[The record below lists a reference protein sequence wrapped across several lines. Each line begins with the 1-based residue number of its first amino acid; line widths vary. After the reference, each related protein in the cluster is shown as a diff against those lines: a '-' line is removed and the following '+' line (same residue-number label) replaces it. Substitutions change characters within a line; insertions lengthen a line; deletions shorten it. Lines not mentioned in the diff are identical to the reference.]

1 MRFGVVLS
9 AVLHAGVLLATMI
22 VLPRWST
29 EIERPP
35 LAIPIEFE
43 IGDVTNIKAN
53 PKPEKEE
60 PEEEVK
66 PEPEPEPEPEPKKAE
81 QAAPKLAA
89 APPAPEPEP
98 EPEPIPV
105 PKKEPKPEPKEEK
118 PKEAEK
124 PKPKVTAKAA
134 PRVKPKAPPKKPSF
148 DLNKVAALLDKLP
161 EETRQQQDEAPDTEP
176 RSNSGPATE
185 RVGLGTSVTLSEID
199 ALRAQVS
206 RCWSPPAGAANPED
220 LIVTVK
226 ISLNTDGTLASAPE
240 VAARDRGRV
249 ISDQYFRVAAEA
261 AIRAVRRCEPYRL
274 PVEKYSTWREIE
286 LRFDPR
292 ELLGG

>member
-1 MRFGVVLS
+1 MRSGVVLS
-9 AVLHAGVLLATMI
+9 AILHVGVLLATMV

-29 EIERPP
+29 EVDRPP

-53 PKPEKEE
+53 PEPEKEE
-60 PEEEVK
+60 PKEEVK

-81 QAAPKLAA
+81 APKLAP
-89 APPAPEPEP
+89 PPAPEP

-105 PKKEPKPEPKEEK
+105 PKEEPEPEPKEEEE
-118 PKEAEK
+118 PKEVEK
-124 PKPKVTAKAA
+124 PKPKVTAKAS
-134 PRVKPKAPPKKPSF
+134 PRVKPKPPPKKPDF

-161 EETRQQQDEAPDTEP
+161 EEPKQRQEAAPDSEP
-176 RSNSGPATE
+176 ESTAGPATE

-199 ALRAQVS
+199 ALRAQVE
-206 RCWSPPAGAANPED
+206 RCWNFPAGAANPED
-220 LIVTVK
+220 LVVTVK
-226 ISLNTDGTLASAPE
+226 ISLNPDGTLSDAPR
-240 VAARDRGRV
+240 VAERDRARV
-249 ISDQYFRVAAEA
+249 ITDQYFRVAAEA
-261 AIRAVRRCEPYRL
+261 AVRAVRRCEPYRL
-274 PVEKYSTWREIE
+274 PVEKYSNWRQIE

>member
-1 MRFGVVLS
+1 MRSGVILSAILHVSVVL
-9 AVLHAGVLLATMI
+9 ATLI

-29 EIERPP
+29 EVDRPP

-53 PKPEKEE
+53 PE
-60 PEEEVK
+60 PEEEKPQEEVK
-66 PEPEPEPEPEPKKAE
+66 
-81 QAAPKLAA
+81 
-89 APPAPEPEP
+89 PAPEPEP
-98 EPEPIPV
+98 EPEPKRTAEAKPTPPPPPAPEPEPEPLPQ
-105 PKKEPKPEPKEEK
+105 PKKEEPKPEPEPE
-118 PKEAEK
+118 PKKVEK

-134 PRVKPKAPPKKPSF
+134 PRVKPKVPPKKQNF

-161 EETRQQQDEAPDTEP
+161 EDQKQQQDAQSDSEP
-176 RSNSGPATE
+176 ESTAGPASQ

-199 ALRAQVS
+199 ALRAQVE
-206 RCWSPPAGAANPED
+206 RCWNFPAGAANPED

-226 ISLNTDGTLASAPE
+226 ISLNPDGTLSKPPN
-240 VAARDRGRV
+240 VIPRDQARV

-261 AIRAVRRCEPYRL
+261 AVRAVRRCEPYKL
-274 PVEKYSTWREIE
+274 PVEKYSNWREIQ